1 LSLKKEIKKLKNEL
15 FEKQILHEEEVN
27 KNDERFQEL
36 REMLMASQKKETELR
51 NQNFQKEEIIGNL
64 EQEIKSLKTNISN
77 VVY

>member
-1 LSLKKEIKKLKNEL
+1 MSLKKEIKKLKNEL